1 MSEKAIKHASHAK
14 RLGAFAIDAGMSLA
28 LGLLLFLFLGEK
40 VIMEQ
45 GHYYENMSDCF
56 LMLDRSGLANATPS
70 QYTEGQYSTV
80 EFHLPSEKS
89 EYNPINSDGSFG
101 YKNYENDLVYFFSTF
116 MPSLGEYG
124 YKIENNEKYDL
135 SYFNSGWLGLKL
147 EADGNGLYGNDYY
160 QPGKDES
167 DNLSLSVRPVLLPDV
182 ASKLENEETKE
193 ETAKALF
200 AIYYKDTS
208 EECFYYKAAL
218 MVVQSETYQTF
229 YNKANEVFLLARI
242 PALLIPPLVFFI
254 AVPLFMKDGETL
266 GKKILHLCLL
276 SKDESAVKK
285 YQSAL
290 HGLIFVI
297 VPAAFLLPLEAGMI
311 VMAVFLFAAID
322 MMTLMVNKNGQAL
335 EDRIAGTIVIDKSIS
350 SWGCAPDENK
360 EEKADEEKVVE
371 VEVSEK
377 EEEKS
382 SDVVNKDGETK

>member
-1 MSEKAIKHASHAK
+1 MSEKAIKHASNAK

-28 LGLLLFLFLGEK
+28 LGFLLFLFLGER
-40 VIMEQ
+40 VIMEN
-45 GHYYENMSDCF
+45 GHYYENMSDAF
-56 LMLDRSGLANATPS
+56 LMLDRSGLAKATPS

-101 YKNYENDLVYFFSTF
+101 YKNYENDLVYFFGEF
-116 MPSLGEYG
+116 MPKVSDYG
-124 YKIENNEKYDL
+124 YNIKDGEKYTL
-135 SYFNSGWLGLKL
+135 SYFNTEWLGLKL
-147 EADGNGLYGNDYY
+147 EADENGLYGNQYY
-160 QPGKDES
+160 QPGKDEEGHM
-167 DNLSLSVRPVLLPDV
+167 SLNVRPALLPSVEEALTKD
-182 ASKLENEETKE
+182 ETKE
-193 ETAKALF
+193 TTAKNLF
-200 AIYYKDTS
+200 QLYYTDNSTD
-208 EECFYYKAAL
+208 CFYYKAAL
-218 MVVQSETYQTF
+218 LVVESETYQKF
-229 YNKANEVFLLARI
+229 YNDASTVLALAMVPTLLV
-242 PALLIPPLVFFI
+242 PPLIFFI
-254 AVPLFMKDGETL
+254 AIPLFMKDGETL

-276 SKDESAVKK
+276 SKDESAIKK
-285 YQSAL
+285 WQVAI
-290 HGLIFVI
+290 HGLLFVLL
-297 VPAAFLLPLEAGMI
+297 PAAFLLPFEPGMI
-311 VMAVFLFAAID
+311 LMAVFLFAAID